1 MANYA
6 KISSKIII
14 SSGVFFM
21 FSRVATC
28 GLTGLDG
35 YLIEVETDISN
46 GIPAFEVVGLA
57 ETSVKEARE
66 RVRAAIKNSG
76 FEFPCRRITINLAP
90 ADIRKDGTA
99 FDLPI
104 AIGILIAAKV
114 IPEES
119 VKGYFISG
127 ELALDGSIR
136 PVPGMLCKA
145 ITARELHYERMM
157 IPAQNIHEV
166 SVVGGVEYYPVH
178 SLSEAVAHFT
188 GQQRIEP
195 AKKSEIY
202 NMQKKSYEVDFS
214 DVRGQHHAK
223 RALEVAASGG
233 HNVIM
238 IGSPGS
244 GKTMLARRLPTI
256 LPDLSFEESLEI
268 TKIYSVAGMLPPNTS
283 LITERPFRAPHHT
296 MSAASLVG
304 GGRIPK
310 PGEVS
315 LSHHGVLFLDELPEF
330 APATLDI
337 LRQPMEDGF
346 VCIARI
352 NSTITYPCRF
362 MLVAAAN
369 PCKCGYYGDPVKPCT
384 CSPREAERY
393 LGRLSGPLMDR
404 IDIQIH
410 VPTLRYSDLESDVR
424 EETSEEIRKR
434 VNKARTI
441 QKERYKGLNIY
452 CNAGLTGAMIREF
465 CKVDD
470 EGKSLLRSAFDRL
483 KLSARAHDRILKVAR
498 TIADLDES
506 PVIHASHIAEAIQY
520 RTLDRTLLA

>member
-1 MANYA
+1 
-6 KISSKIII
+6 
-14 SSGVFFM
+14 M
-21 FSRVATC
+21 FSRIMTC

-46 GIPAFEVVGLA
+46 GIPSFEVVGLA

-76 FEFPCRRITINLAP
+76 YEFPYRRITINLAP
-90 ADIRKDGTA
+90 ADIRKDGTS

-104 AIGILIAAKV
+104 AIGILVAANV

-127 ELALDGSIR
+127 ELALDGSVR

-145 ITARELHYERMM
+145 ITAKELKFSRMM
-157 IPAQNIHEV
+157 IPAQNLEEV
-166 SVVGGVEYYPVH
+166 SVVQGIEYYPVH
-178 SLSEAVAHFT
+178 NLREAVAHFT
-188 GQQRIEP
+188 GEARIEP
-195 AKKSEIY
+195 AELTEPEKTLAKPSGL
-202 NMQKKSYEVDFS
+202 DFS
-214 DVRGQHHAK
+214 DVKGQGHAK

-233 HNVIM
+233 HNVLM

-330 APATLDI
+330 GRDTLDI

-369 PCKCGYYGDPVKPCT
+369 PCKCGYFGDPVKPCT

-404 IDIQIH
+404 IDIQIQ
-410 VPTLRYSDLESDVR
+410 VPTLRYSDLESRTR

-434 VNKARTI
+434 VNRAREI
-441 QKERYKGLNIY
+441 QKERYKGLGIY
-452 CNAGLTGAMIREF
+452 CNAGLTGSMIREF

-470 EGKSLLRSAFDRL
+470 EGRMLLRSAFDRL
-483 KLSARAHDRILKVAR
+483 KLSARAYDRILKVAR

-506 PVIHASHIAEAIQY
+506 PVIRAVHIAEAIQY
-520 RTLDRTLLA
+520 RSLDRTLTA

>member
-1 MANYA
+1 
-6 KISSKIII
+6 
-14 SSGVFFM
+14 M

-28 GLTGLDG
+28 ALTGLEG
-35 YLIEVETDISN
+35 HLIEVETDISN
-46 GIPAFEVVGLA
+46 GLPGFDVVGLA
-57 ETSVKEARE
+57 ETSIKEARE

-76 FEFPCRRITINLAP
+76 FKFPGRRITLNLAP
-90 ADIRKDGTA
+90 ADIRKDGTD

-104 AIGILIAAKV
+104 AIGLLAAANI
-114 IPEES
+114 IPEEA
-119 VKGYFISG
+119 VKGYIISG
-127 ELALDGSIR
+127 ELALDGSVR

-145 ITARELHYERMM
+145 ITAKELKYGRMM
-157 IPAQNIHEV
+157 IPALNLPEV
-166 SVVGGVEYYPVH
+166 SVVQGMEYYPVRT
-178 SLSEAVAHFT
+178 LNEAVAHFT
-188 GQQRIEP
+188 GEARIEP
-195 AKKSEIY
+195 AGRIELGRTARAASELDY
-202 NMQKKSYEVDFS
+202 S
-214 DVRGQHHAK
+214 DVKGQSHAK

-256 LPDLSFEESLEI
+256 LPDLSFEESLEV
-268 TKIYSVAGMLPPNTS
+268 TKIYSVAGMLPPHTS

-304 GGRIPK
+304 GGRIPQ

-330 APATLDI
+330 GRTTLDI

-352 NSTITYPCRF
+352 NSTITYPSRF

-369 PCKCGYYGDPVKPCT
+369 PCKCGYYGDPVKPCN
-384 CSPREAERY
+384 CSPRDAERY

-404 IDIQIH
+404 IDIQVQ
-410 VPTLRYSDLESDVR
+410 VPTIRYSDLENRR
-424 EETSEEIRKR
+424 EEESSEDIKKR
-434 VNKARTI
+434 VSRARAI
-441 QKERYKGLNIY
+441 QKERYAGLNIF
-452 CNAGLTGAMIREF
+452 CNAGLTSAMVREL

-470 EGKSLLRSAFDRL
+470 EGRRILRSAFDRL

-506 PVIHASHIAEAIQY
+506 PVIQAPHIAEAIQY
-520 RTLDRTLLA
+520 RSLDRTILA

>member
-1 MANYA
+1 
-6 KISSKIII
+6 
-14 SSGVFFM
+14 M

-28 GLTGLDG
+28 GLTGLEG
-35 YLIEVETDISN
+35 HLIEVEIDISN
-46 GIPAFEVVGLA
+46 GIPGFDVVGLA

-66 RVRAAIKNSG
+66 RVKAAIKNSG
-76 FEFPCRRITINLAP
+76 FRFPGQRITLNLAP
-90 ADIRKDGTA
+90 ADIRKDGTDY
-99 FDLPI
+99 DLPI
-104 AIGILIAAKV
+104 AIGILVAAGV

-127 ELALDGSIR
+127 ELALDGSVR

-145 ITARELHYERMM
+145 ITAKELQYGRMM
-157 IPAQNIHEV
+157 IPAQNLPEV
-166 SVVGGVEYYPVH
+166 SVVRGIEYYPVNN
-178 SLSEAVAHFT
+178 LNEAVAHFT
-188 GQQRIEP
+188 GEATIKPAERIETGEKTK
-195 AKKSEIY
+195 AATGL
-202 NMQKKSYEVDFS
+202 DFS
-214 DVRGQHHAK
+214 DVLGQNHAK

-256 LPDLSFEESLEI
+256 LPDLSFEESMEV
-268 TKIYSVAGMLPPNTS
+268 TKIYSVAGMLPPHTS

-315 LSHHGVLFLDELPEF
+315 LSHYGVLFLDELPEF
-330 APATLDI
+330 GRTTLDI

-352 NSTITYPCRF
+352 NSTITYPSRF

-384 CSPREAERY
+384 CSPREAEHY

-404 IDIQIH
+404 IDIQVQ
-410 VPTLRYSDLESDVR
+410 VPTIRYSDLESR
-424 EETSEEIRKR
+424 SGEESSEAIKKR
-434 VNKARTI
+434 VCKARAI
-441 QKERYKGLNIY
+441 QKERYRGLNIF
-452 CNAGLTGAMIREF
+452 CNAGLTSAMVREF

-470 EGKSLLRSAFDRL
+470 DGKRMLRSAFDRL

-498 TIADLDES
+498 TIADLEES
-506 PVIHASHIAEAIQY
+506 PVIQAVHIAEAIQY
-520 RTLDRTLLA
+520 RSLDRTILA

>member
-1 MANYA
+1 
-6 KISSKIII
+6 
-14 SSGVFFM
+14 M
-21 FSRVATC
+21 FSRVSTC

-35 YLIEVETDISN
+35 HLIEVETDISN
-46 GIPAFEVVGLA
+46 GIPAFDIVGLA

-76 FEFPCRRITINLAP
+76 FKFPDQRITINLAP
-90 ADIRKDGTA
+90 ADIRKDGTD
-99 FDLPI
+99 FYLPI
-104 AIGILIAAKV
+104 AIGILAAGKV

-119 VKGYFISG
+119 AKGYFISG
-127 ELALDGSIR
+127 ELALDGSVR

-145 ITARELHYERMM
+145 IAAKELHFDKMM
-157 IPAQNIHEV
+157 IPAQNLPEV
-166 SVVGGVEYYPVH
+166 SVVNGITYYPVH
-178 SLSEAVAHFT
+178 SLKEAVDHFT
-188 GQQRIEP
+188 GEAAIHP
-195 AKKSEIY
+195 AELVELPGKIGVPSGLDY
-202 NMQKKSYEVDFS
+202 S
-214 DVRGQHHAK
+214 DVRGQRHAK

-233 HNVIM
+233 HNVLM

-256 LPDLSFEESLEI
+256 LPDLSVEEALEI
-268 TKIYSVAGMLPPNTS
+268 TKIYSVAGMLPPHTS
-283 LITERPFRAPHHT
+283 LISERPFRAPHHT

-330 APATLDI
+330 GRSTLDI

-352 NSTITYPCRF
+352 NSTITFPCRF

-369 PCKCGYYGDPVKPCT
+369 PCKCGYYGDPFKPCT

-393 LGRLSGPLMDR
+393 LSRLSGPLMDR

-410 VPTLRYSDLESDVR
+410 VPTLQYRDLESQTT
-424 EETSEEIRKR
+424 EETSAEIRKR
-434 VNKARTI
+434 VNRARAI
-441 QKERYKGLNIY
+441 QKERYSGLSIF
-452 CNAGLTGAMIREF
+452 CNAMLTGSMVREF
-465 CKVDD
+465 CKVDE
-470 EGKSLLRSAFDRL
+470 EGKSVIRAAFDKL

-506 PVIHASHIAEAIQY
+506 PIIKSTHIAEAIQY
-520 RTLDRTLLA
+520 RSLDRSVMSWKNL

>member
-1 MANYA
+1 
-6 KISSKIII
+6 
-14 SSGVFFM
+14 M

-35 YLIEVETDISN
+35 HLIEVETDISN
-46 GIPAFEVVGLA
+46 GIPAFDVVGLA
-57 ETSVKEARE
+57 DTSVKEARE

-76 FEFPCRRITINLAP
+76 FKFPNQRITLNLAP
-90 ADIRKDGTA
+90 ADIRKDGTD

-104 AIGILIAAKV
+104 AIGILVAAKI

-127 ELALDGSIR
+127 ELALDGSVR

-145 ITARELHYERMM
+145 ITAKELNYDKMM
-157 IPAQNIHEV
+157 IPSQNLPEV
-166 SVVGGVEYYPVH
+166 SVVQGIEYFPVNT
-178 SLSEAVAHFT
+178 LNEAVAHFT
-188 GQQRIEP
+188 GQGCIKPAERIEVGESTK
-195 AKKSEIY
+195 AASGL
-202 NMQKKSYEVDFS
+202 DFS
-214 DVRGQHHAK
+214 DVRGQSQAK

-256 LPDLSFEESLEI
+256 LPDLSFEESLEV
-268 TKIYSVAGMLPPNTS
+268 TKIYSVAGMLPPHTS
-283 LITERPFRAPHHT
+283 LIMERPFRAPHHT
-296 MSAASLVG
+296 MSSASLVG

-330 APATLDI
+330 GRATLDI

-369 PCKCGYYGDPVKPCT
+369 PCKCGYYGDPAKPCT
-384 CSPREAERY
+384 CSSREAERY

-404 IDIQIH
+404 IDIQVQ
-410 VPTLRYSDLESDVR
+410 VPTIRYSDLESCSK
-424 EETSEEIRKR
+424 EENSETIKKR
-434 VNKARTI
+434 VNKARAI
-441 QKERYKGLNIY
+441 QKERYSGLDVF
-452 CNAGLTGAMIREF
+452 CNAGLTGALIREF

-470 EGKSLLRSAFDRL
+470 EGRKILRSAFDKL

-498 TIADLDES
+498 TIADLEES
-506 PVIHASHIAEAIQY
+506 PIIQAVHIAEAIQY
-520 RTLDRTLLA
+520 RSLDRTVLA

>member
-1 MANYA
+1 
-6 KISSKIII
+6 
-14 SSGVFFM
+14 M

-28 GLTGLDG
+28 GLTGLEG
-35 YLIEVETDISN
+35 HLIEVEIDISN
-46 GIPAFEVVGLA
+46 GIPGFDVVGLA

-66 RVRAAIKNSG
+66 RVKAAIKNSG
-76 FEFPCRRITINLAP
+76 FRFPGQRITLNLAP
-90 ADIRKDGTA
+90 ADIRKDGTDY
-99 FDLPI
+99 DLPI
-104 AIGILIAAKV
+104 AIGILVAAGV

-127 ELALDGSIR
+127 ELALDGSVR

-145 ITARELHYERMM
+145 ITAKELQYGRMM
-157 IPAQNIHEV
+157 IPAQNLPEV
-166 SVVGGVEYYPVH
+166 SVVRGIEYYPVNN
-178 SLSEAVAHFT
+178 LNEAVAHFT
-188 GQQRIEP
+188 GEATIKPAERIETGEKTK
-195 AKKSEIY
+195 AATGL
-202 NMQKKSYEVDFS
+202 DFS
-214 DVRGQHHAK
+214 DVRGQNHAK

-256 LPDLSFEESLEI
+256 LPDLSFEESMEV
-268 TKIYSVAGMLPPNTS
+268 TKIYSVAGMLPPHTS

-315 LSHHGVLFLDELPEF
+315 LSHYGVLFLDELPEF
-330 APATLDI
+330 GRTTLDI

-352 NSTITYPCRF
+352 NSTITYPSRF

-384 CSPREAERY
+384 CSPREAEHY

-404 IDIQIH
+404 IDIQVQ
-410 VPTLRYSDLESDVR
+410 VPTIRYSDLESR
-424 EETSEEIRKR
+424 SGEESSEAIKKR
-434 VNKARTI
+434 VCKARAI
-441 QKERYKGLNIY
+441 QKERYRGLNIF
-452 CNAGLTGAMIREF
+452 CNAGLTSAMVREF

-470 EGKSLLRSAFDRL
+470 DGKRMLRSAFDRL

-498 TIADLDES
+498 TIADLEES
-506 PVIHASHIAEAIQY
+506 PVIQAVHIAEAIQY
-520 RTLDRTLLA
+520 RSLDRTILS